1 LTVGLP
7 EALVARA
14 NGFFVLFNLSGFS
27 SASIDLRILSGSTWL
42 TSGFLSLLG
51 CADAPPTE
59 LIQRLINQAGGAGF
73 SHHLQAL
80 QTRSSRTRKQKLQLW

>member
-1 LTVGLP
+1 LP

-27 SASIDLRILSGSTWL
+27 GSPVDLRILSGSTRL

-51 CADAPPTE
+51 CADTPPTE
-59 LIQRLINQAGGAGF
+59 LIQRLFNPAGGAGF
-73 SHHLQAL
+73 SRHLPAH
-80 QTRSSRTRKQKLQLW
+80 QTRS